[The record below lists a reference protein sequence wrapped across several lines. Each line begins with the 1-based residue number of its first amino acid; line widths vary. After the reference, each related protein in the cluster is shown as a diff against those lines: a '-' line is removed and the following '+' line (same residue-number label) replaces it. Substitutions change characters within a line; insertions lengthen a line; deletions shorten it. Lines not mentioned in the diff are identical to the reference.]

1 MTPSN
6 KNSPAK
12 PKKPAAPTERQ
23 VEAYLGRHP
32 EFFVNRRDLLSR
44 MTPPE
49 RWKGDGIV
57 DLQKTMLDHLRGEV
71 EDLKNGARDLI
82 ETSRSNLSSQS
93 RVHAAVLAMLAADG
107 LNDFIHAVTDQVPMI
122 LGRDVATIGFE
133 PNGAAAPAPAIPG
146 ARALERGTVDRL
158 LGADGMVRLIGS
170 VSDDGE
176 LFGAGAGLV
185 RSAALAR
192 LKNGGALG
200 TGLLAL
206 GARGE
211 AFDSGQGT
219 ELLGF
224 LADATGL
231 CLRRWLAIP
240 N

>member
-1 MTPSN
+1 MTQS
-6 KNSPAK
+6 KKIAPAK
-12 PKKPAAPTERQ
+12 TKKPAAPTERQ

-32 EFFVNRRDLLSR
+32 EFFVKRRDLLSR

-57 DLQKTMLDHLRGEV
+57 DMQKTMLDHLRGEV

-93 RVHAAVLAMLAADG
+93 RVHAAVLALMAADG
-107 LNDFIHAVTDQVPMI
+107 LDDFIHTATDQMPMI
-122 LGRDVATIGFE
+122 LGLDVVTLGFE
-133 PNGAAAPAPAIPG
+133 PNGGTAPAPAIPG
-146 ARALERGTVDRL
+146 ARVLEKGTVDRL

-170 VSDDGE
+170 VSDDGD

-192 LKNGGALG
+192 LKNGGPLG

-206 GARGE
+206 GSRGE
-211 AFDSGQGT
+211 DFEPGQGT

-224 LADATGL
+224 LADATGM
-231 CLRRWLAIP
+231 CLRRWLATSD
-240 N
+240 